1 MATPIASTNGL
12 QAGAAPAIK
21 VTQNTPVTGQA
32 ALNVNY
38 GGKSFATEIIVISEK
53 LYVTGKDKDGK
64 TVFLDTGIKTKE
76 TNPEK
81 LKTLAEGYL
90 KSPNPNANV
99 TEFFAKVAPTKVEKS
114 SVEVG
119 FDVLTGKVTSEVT
132 VPISSKAKFV
142 SNMGP
147 GEFTAS
153 VSVQDFIFPNMTGTG
168 GVNVLTGRPYGTL
181 SYKMQVGDNI
191 TITPTAGYNSAGAA
205 EVGIK
210 FRAELP

>member
-21 VTQNTPVTGQA
+21 VTQNTSVTGQA

-99 TEFFAKVAPTKVEKS
+99 TEFFAKVAPTKVEKKNT
-114 SVEVG
+114 VEVG
-119 FDVLTGKVTSEVT
+119 IDLNGVVTSSLTTKVGKDTDLSVAYGPQKLEIGVKQRNFL
-132 VPISSKAKFV
+132 VPDFEASAKFNAI
-142 SNMGP
+142 S
-147 GEFTAS
+147 GEVVVGAGYT
-153 VSVQDFIFPNMTGTG
+153 
-168 GVNVLTGRPYGTL
+168 VNVIGIPIKTEINYNANSQKLDGR
-181 SYKMQVGDNI
+181 I
-191 TITPTAGYNSAGAA
+191 GAT
-205 EVGIK
+205 
-210 FRAELP
+210 FQF